1 MYKSFTTLM
10 ALGMAAAAPS
20 RSIMSTRQDAPAPTT
35 SKLLIGTPGQILTA
49 DFSGTSFT
57 VTSTLSQPGTAPS
70 WLLYKNPNAV
80 YAVNENAADLNLF
93 TLDGAGENPTLAS
106 TVQGTSGVVSLAF
119 NADQTQL
126 VGASYG
132 TGSFDVWDIQ
142 EANGSLKL
150 HTNVTLTGPTGPKPA
165 QTQHRAHQAVLD
177 PSGRYFVIPDLGG
190 DALAVVDSQGD
201 GSYAVV
207 GTVDVGSGSGPR
219 HGGFVSVHG
228 GSQASHYVVVTELS
242 NELVL
247 FELTY
252 GAGTLAFKQTQRLST
267 YGAAYPPANAS
278 SAAAGELAVSHE
290 GHVYV
295 SNRLSGNETDSIAH
309 FVLEAD
315 PGQGGVS
322 QLRFADTVSS
332 GGVLPRMFSLSADA
346 GQGLVFVANQ
356 GGALGVVALGRDPVT
371 GALGSEPVASLPLA
385 DLVAPELV
393 GQENVGPQF
402 IQQI

>member
-20 RSIMSTRQDAPAPTT
+20 RSIMSSRQCDPAST
-35 SKLLIGTPGQILTA
+35 SGKLLIGTPGQILTA

-70 WLLYKNPNAV
+70 WLLYKDPSAV

-93 TLDGAGENPTLAS
+93 TLDGAGGNPTLAN
-106 TVQGTSGVVSLAF
+106 TVQGTTGVVSLAF
-119 NADQTQL
+119 NANQTQL

-132 TGSFDVWDIQ
+132 TGSFDVWDVD
-142 EANGSLKL
+142 AADGKLTL
-150 HTNVTLTGPTGPKPA
+150 HTNVALTGPTGPKPA
-165 QTQHRAHQAVLD
+165 QDQHRAHQALLD

-190 DALAVVDSQGD
+190 DSLAVVDSSSD
-201 GSYAVV
+201 YAVV
-207 GTVDVGSGSGPR
+207 STVDVGTGSGPR
-219 HGGFVSVHG
+219 HGGFVSVNG
-228 GSQASHYVVVTELS
+228 GSQASHYVVATELS
-242 NELVL
+242 SELVL

-252 GAGTLAFKQTQRLST
+252 GDDALAFKQTQRLST
-267 YGAAYPPANAS
+267 YGAAYPPATPS
-278 SAAAGELAVSHE
+278 TAAAGELAVSSG

-295 SNRLSGNETDSIAH
+295 SNRLSGNATDSIAH

-315 PGQGGVS
+315 ASQGGAS

-332 GGVLPRMFSLSADA
+332 GGLLPRMFSLSTDAD
-346 GQGLVFVANQ
+346 QGHVFVANQ
-356 GGALGVVALGRDPVT
+356 GGELGVAAFRRDAAT
-371 GALGSEPVASLPLA
+371 GALDPAPVASLPLA
-385 DLVAPELV
+385 DLVAPELA
-393 GQENVGPQF
+393 GQANMGPQF